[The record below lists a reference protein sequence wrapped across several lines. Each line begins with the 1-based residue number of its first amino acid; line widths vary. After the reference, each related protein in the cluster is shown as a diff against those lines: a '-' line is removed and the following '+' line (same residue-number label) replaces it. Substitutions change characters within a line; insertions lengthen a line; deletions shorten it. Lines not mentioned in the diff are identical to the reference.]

1 MPEIEDYIEDATHH
15 ERIGEWKKFAKDL
28 KDDLKLDRRHWVEF
42 IRELRAAAKGAIPE
56 DIQEGY
62 YSLRTFSNQ
71 LADFFRI
78 DNRQFQISDLP
89 RAREAVP
96 QFGRKEDAEN
106 KLIYLRGAVELE
118 SDEAIPDGS
127 IQTLIDVFERRISET
142 TSKVEP
148 PLSKPKGLVREMGI
162 RQAVSTAERENIY
175 TYWEKVGTIKYDNFV
190 KAMEELLKNNHAE
203 LSEVKEIWNEGKGDE
218 SDENVTMQKWNYVLI
233 VDDDSKYATVPLK
246 IRRVMKWVELFLK
259 KIGVEEKDEE
269 RPITG
274 YTPMA
279 EGKETGP
286 AVGEIDLEDLVQGA
300 EKLVS
305 SGGTTELEVDPIL
318 RDLINRNEQK
328 TPFTSEEWKRAKNR
342 IRIIVKRM
350 KTKKGS
356 KVLTQQD
363 LDYVDSLLDRFGEQV
378 GEINLEEYYLPIN
391 PNIFDPNKVREIDKQ
406 HYELLEAVNDAL
418 MDEVKRFE
426 TPGYGQSTGLSAIAG
441 KFSGK
446 EEYTALLLAIQ
457 EYYSEPILSDLFYDR
472 NNKPRFSTPAFFA
485 QLASTPISAFS
496 TKLDMALS
504 QGDFE
509 PSDLENVAEL
519 FGLMKRGAELNF
531 SMDRM
536 VIITQGQI
544 SLRNIIGDWE
554 ENKQLAGHM
563 IYVIAKESWENVPDK
578 FKTYKGKSI
587 EDWHDDYVSST
598 NKNQPISLVG
608 LVLNSSTF
616 KTKLKIKPLE
626 QMRAA
631 AVGPEAKPIID
642 LKHTEVH
649 ESQRELL
656 ASAQQVLGAIEEMHT
671 PLMEVRNSLDLIMYA
686 HDMIR
691 KMLGKRVIYEYRSL
705 TNIDDIDYIL
715 KQVPKYDLT
724 AIEIQ
729 TIVNDIDSFNNI
741 AKSVGVDEE
750 TVYTI
755 KALCR
760 GM

>member
-1 MPEIEDYIEDATHH
+1 MPEIEDYIEPATTALNMGD
-15 ERIGEWKKFAKDL
+15 REWRKYVREL
-28 KDDLKLDRRHWVEF
+28 KTDLKLERSHWVEF
-42 IRELRAAAKGAIPE
+42 IRRLKAAARGAVPR
-56 DIQEGY
+56 DTQ
-62 YSLRTFSNQ
+62 LDALSNQ
-71 LADFFRI
+71 LADSFRI
-78 DNRQFQISDLP
+78 DNRQFRISDLP
-89 RAREAVP
+89 RAREAIP
-96 QFGRKEDAEN
+96 QFNPTNYDI
-106 KLIYLRGAVELE
+106 KLRLLE
-118 SDEAIPDGS
+118 SFVQFESKEEIPDGS
-127 IQTLIDVFERRISET
+127 IQTLVDIFERQFGET
-142 TSKVEP
+142 ALVIEP
-148 PLSKPKGLVREMGI
+148 PKSKPKGLVREMGL

-175 TYWEKVGTIKYDNFV
+175 TYWEEVGTEKYEKFV
-190 KAMEELLKNNHAE
+190 KAMEELLDNNHAE
-203 LSEVKEIWNEGKGDE
+203 LSEVKEIWNTGKGDE
-218 SDENVTMQKWNYVLI
+218 SDENVTMQEWNYVLI
-233 VDDDSKYATVPLK
+233 VDDDSRYATVPVK
-246 IRRVMKWVELFLK
+246 IRRVVKWLVLFMKK
-259 KIGVEEKDEE
+259 MGVEEKDEE

-286 AVGEIDLEDLVQGA
+286 AVGEIDLEDLVQEA

-305 SGGTTELEVDPIL
+305 SGETTELEVDPIL

-328 TPFTSEEWKRAKNR
+328 TPFTSEEWKGAKKR
-342 IRIIVKRM
+342 IKSLAKRKWRLRPELLEYM
-350 KTKKGS
+350 
-356 KVLTQQD
+356 
-363 LDYVDSLLDRFGEQV
+363 DSLLDRFEEQT
-378 GEINLEEYYLPIN
+378 GEINLEKYYLPIN
-391 PNIFDPNKVREIDKQ
+391 PNIYDPVKVEKIDKQ
-406 HYELLEAVNDAL
+406 HHELLEALAKVVW
-418 MDEVKRFE
+418 DERKVFE
-426 TPGYGQSTGLSAIAG
+426 TAGYGQSTELSAISG

-446 EEYTALLLAIQ
+446 EEYTELLIAIQ
-457 EYYSEPILSDLFYDR
+457 AYYSEPILSDLFYDR
-472 NNKPRFSTPAFFA
+472 NNKPKFSTHRSFME
-485 QLASTPISAFS
+485 LSTAPITSFS
-496 TKLDMALS
+496 TQLDMALS
-504 QGDFE
+504 QGNFE
-509 PSDLENVAEL
+509 PAALESIAEL
-519 FGLMKRGAELNF
+519 FKLMKRGAELNF
-531 SMDRM
+531 SVGRM
-536 VIITQGQI
+536 AIIQRGQI
-544 SLRNIIGDWE
+544 GLRKIIGDWE

-563 IYVIAKESWENVPDK
+563 MWTIAEDSWENVPDR

-587 EDWHDDYVSST
+587 EDWHDDYVSNI

-608 LVLNSSTF
+608 LVLNSHAF
-616 KTKLKIKPLE
+616 KRKLKVKSLE

-631 AVGPEAKPIID
+631 AVAPEGKPIID

-656 ASAQQVLGAIEEMHT
+656 ASAQQVLEAIEEMHT
-671 PLMEVRNSLDLIMYA
+671 PLMEVRNSLDLIMCA